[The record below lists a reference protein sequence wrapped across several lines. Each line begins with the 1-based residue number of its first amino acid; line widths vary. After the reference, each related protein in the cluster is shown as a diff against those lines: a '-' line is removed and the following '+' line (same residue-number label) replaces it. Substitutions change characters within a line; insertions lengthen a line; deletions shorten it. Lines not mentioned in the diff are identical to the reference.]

1 MLFGTWKHLYGIASI
16 LFTLLALKR
25 KDSTFL
31 FLGSKCLKVFSLL
44 AFHRMQMGACRPG
57 WGGAGSTVSRSWD
70 AVAGDPSPG
79 GTRRDL
85 VGQACWPDKGAA
97 RAQRSGRQGVRRAD
111 PWPVFGAEGG
121 PVSPEPSL
129 SPAPG
134 WIGGAGGMMQTGPSS
149 SHRVFVVWGRPAS
162 KAPAHHGSLCS

>member
-57 WGGAGSTVSRSWD
+57 VGGPAPLFPGH
-70 AVAGDPSPG
+70 GMPSQETLLQGGPG
-79 GTRRDL
+79 GTWW
-85 VGQACWPDKGAA
+85 G
-97 RAQRSGRQGVRRAD
+97 RRAG
-111 PWPVFGAEGG
+111 PIREQPGPSGLGG
-121 PVSPEPSL
+121 RVSGGLTHGPSL
-129 SPAPG
+129 GLKEARSAQSPPCLQPQAG
-134 WIGGAGGMMQTGPSS
+134 SGGLGG
-149 SHRVFVVWGRPAS
+149 
-162 KAPAHHGSLCS
+162 